1 MASPLCTLL
10 RGARCPAD
18 GGCCGAGRAGCL
30 RLLEPSC
37 SLTHC
42 NIQLLLPALDFTVCM
57 CLQPPNF
64 YDRSPPAPP
73 GLIWWQYTADV
84 PPLPPP
90 TDVNP
95 AFVRYGWRYDPSWH
109 PLSYIPNSMD
119 LVSHHPHAL
128 PALSE
133 LRILLSVGFCLWQG
147 SGRSLWL
154 VCDTSL

>member
-1 MASPLCTLL
+1 ME
-10 RGARCPAD
+10 GAAEQ
-18 GGCCGAGRAGCL
+18 AGQDVSGFWN
-30 RLLEPSC
+30 P
-37 SLTHC
+37 HV
-42 NIQLLLPALDFTVCM
+42 LLPIATLNFCCQPGGFTVCM
-57 CLQPPNF
+57 CLQPPDF

-73 GLIWWQYTADV
+73 GLIWWQYKADV

-133 LRILLSVGFCLWQG
+133 LKILLSVAFCW
-147 SGRSLWL
+147 W
-154 VCDTSL
+154 